1 MTIEEANQL
10 KELIDKLTELGLEVE
25 SDTAEPAPEPET
37 NKVLNEI
44 VEFEESIEETP
55 PRELPK
61 DKRVVRTKASGD
73 RVYLLDEVKETRS
86 WVTNPQVLDGL
97 GFTMEDV
104 TEVADAE
111 MLKYAM
117 SAALY
122 RLPDAE
128 N

>member
-10 KELIDKLTELGLEVE
+10 KELIDKLTEKKIKV
-25 SDTAEPAPEPET
+25 DIVEPAEEEKKEEKRVLPEG
-37 NKVLNEI
+37 
-44 VEFEESIEETP
+44 
-55 PRELPK
+55 
-61 DKRVVRTKASGD
+61 KRVVRTKSSGD
-73 RVYLLDEVKETRS
+73 RVYLLDEVKKTRS
-86 WVTNPQVLDGL
+86 WITNPQVLDGL

-104 TEVADAE
+104 TEVDDST
-111 MLKYAM
+111 MLSYQM